1 MNETAALVTIMAGFL
16 PALSSRLPWIA
27 GLAVLSALVIWQGT
41 EICSAHAQGFDG
53 LGCAIAMIVGG
64 TLAVA
69 SLCVG
74 LVRMRYR
81 TQGAE
86 TVLGNPWV
94 AAIAIYTT
102 AVAGFVLFVFWL
114 SNS

>member
-1 MNETAALVTIMAGFL
+1 MNETAALVTVLAGFL

-27 GLAVLSALVIWQGT
+27 GLSVLSVLAIWLGT
-41 EICSAHAQGFDG
+41 DACSENAQGFEG

-69 SLCVG
+69 SLGVG

-81 TQGAE
+81 TRGAE
-86 TVLGNPWV
+86 TALGKPWV
-94 AAIAIYTT
+94 AAIAIYAT